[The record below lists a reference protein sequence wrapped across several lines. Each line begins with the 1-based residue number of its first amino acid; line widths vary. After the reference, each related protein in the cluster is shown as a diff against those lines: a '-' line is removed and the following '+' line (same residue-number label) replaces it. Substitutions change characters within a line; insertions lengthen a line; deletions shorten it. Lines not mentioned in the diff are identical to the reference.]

1 MVSKASALDELREIQ
16 ASKMRG
22 SRCGIGI
29 HMNIVATEDRDA
41 LISALD
47 DLVIDSMTISVWLD
61 RKGYRVARH
70 TIARHRRKE
79 CQCK

>member
-16 ASKMRG
+16 AGKMRG

-47 DLVIDSMTISVWLD
+47 DLAIDSMTISVWLD
-61 RKGYRVARH
+61 RRGYRVARH

>member
-1 MVSKASALDELREIQ
+1 
-16 ASKMRG
+16 
-22 SRCGIGI
+22 
-29 HMNIVATEDRDA
+29 MNIVATEDRDA

-47 DLVIDSMTISVWLD
+47 DLAIDSMTISVWLD

>member
-1 MVSKASALDELREIQ
+1 MGSKTSALDELREIQ

-29 HMNIVATEDRDA
+29 HLNIVPAEDRDD

-47 DLVIDSMTISVWLD
+47 DLVIDSKTISVWLG